1 MEPAGRPWDRMT
13 FRHAKDI
20 DVGGKG
26 VSRTVMR
33 PRIPI
38 RISNVQPARR
48 GGSDASYG
56 AEALADS
63 GADTTFITGKAAGLI
78 NINLDALGKK
88 VELATPFGRFEVH
101 RTLVRIEVIYKGR
114 RIDLGKTPAS
124 IPEKDP
130 IQLGSR
136 PHIAAGR
143 SNIFDQYSIKFG
155 DYGQI
160 LTMERTARE
169 V

>member
-13 FRHAKDI
+13 FRYATDI
-20 DVGGKG
+20 DAVGKG
-26 VSRTVMR
+26 VQRTVMR

-38 RISNVQPARR
+38 RISNVRSAKR
-48 GGSDASYG
+48 GGSDSGYI

-63 GADTTFITGKAAGLI
+63 GADSTFITRKAADWI

-88 VELATPFGRFEVH
+88 ELTTPFGRFEVYH
-101 RTLVRIEVIYKGR
+101 TLVRIEVIYKGR

-124 IPEKDP
+124 IPKKDT

-136 PHIAAGR
+136 PYIVAGR
-143 SNIFDQYSIKFG
+143 SNIFDQYSMKFD

-160 LTMERTARE
+160 LTMERTDRDE
-169 V
+169 